1 MSCIRDK
8 FVSKGSEDSEP
19 QVTSR
24 PSRSK
29 PTRQQMN
36 LDALMKKL
44 AKTVPPKKVQEST
57 PREQLQQNA
66 ARRSSQRSSSSDPVT
81 APQATTKPSD
91 GSGPDAN
98 ASRLTR

>member
-66 ARRSSQRSSSSDPVT
+66 ARRSPQSSSSDSVT